1 MQDNS
6 EKVDA
11 KFYDGRSARPRA
23 AQVSLASRDGAPTLK
38 IESEGMNT
46 VFWRSD
52 NLREIRDQAR
62 DEGIVLQHVD
72 DDLARLIVPHG
83 HAEDVIREISGNLGK
98 RTVQKGMIR
107 KLVFWVG
114 GAVASVA
121 LIMFVILP
129 SMADQLA

>member
-1 MQDNS
+1 MQEHG
-6 EKVDA
+6 EKVGA

-62 DEGIVLQHVD
+62 
-72 DDLARLIVPHG
+72 
-83 HAEDVIREISGNLGK
+83 
-98 RTVQKGMIR
+98 
-107 KLVFWVG
+107 
-114 GAVASVA
+114 
-121 LIMFVILP
+121 
-129 SMADQLA
+129 